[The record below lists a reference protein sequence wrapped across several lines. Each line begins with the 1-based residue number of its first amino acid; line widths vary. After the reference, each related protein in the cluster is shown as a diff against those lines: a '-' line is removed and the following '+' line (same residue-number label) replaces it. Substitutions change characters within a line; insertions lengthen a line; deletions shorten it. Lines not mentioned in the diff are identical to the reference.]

1 MSRICFKLVIGGRMM
16 GASMKQYW
24 SWMVTVDSGEEPMIR
39 YVFYNQLYAFI
50 FFKKF
55 KKQNQ
60 DRTTWSP
67 SLCFSSKPSLANP
80 RPSLPSVPQ
89 SQQEKCPMLSP
100 AVPLLILSLHTSG
113 CHLPLPLC
121 VVILPCA
128 SVPYTKNTFNFLF
141 PKKKEKFHSKLC

>member
-1 MSRICFKLVIGGRMM
+1 MVRWLRLHSPNAGGLGPIPGPGTRSCMM
-16 GASMKQYW
+16 QLNSSNTAMKIEVH
-24 SWMVTVDSGEEPMIR
+24 MFVKTG
-39 YVFYNQLYAFI
+39 L
-50 FFKKF
+50 F

-89 SQQEKCPMLSP
+89 SQREKCPMLSP